1 MTEEE
6 FQESDVMFSGSIVKN
21 FEKKD
26 DYNSDMD
33 ESRRAK
39 RKKVERKDT
48 KTKPVAVNIP
58 VNMALFRYIEPSLFE
73 YEDEGD
79 QEMVPPHL
87 IVRRRLQKK
96 MAFSVCSGIG
106 RTLKGRDLSE
116 MRNSVL
122 KMTGFLES

>member
-6 FQESDVMFSGSIVKN
+6 FQESDVMFSVSDAKN
-21 FEKKD
+21 SE
-26 DYNSDMD
+26 DYNPDTD

-39 RKKVERKDT
+39 RKKVENKDT
-48 KTKPVAVNIP
+48 KTKPVAVDIP
-58 VNMALFRYIEPSLFE
+58 VNMAWFRYIKPSLFE
-73 YEDEGD
+73 HENEGD

-87 IVRRRLQKK
+87 IIRRRLQDK

-122 KMTGFLES
+122 RMTGFLES